1 MEIERPRAQRSNGTW
16 AGFEVGTDPGRC
28 RHHRPEKRHP
38 AGAAVEVGRLWP
50 EARQARSI
58 PISIARSSAG
68 EGGLARLV
76 NFTST
81 RSDGRDVPVPVVV
94 PLEGPVV
101 PCVIRR
107 LRRCVTGSQVH
118 RGMLPCLRAGVS
130 CRLVASIS
138 RLWVRTRRV
147 VAGSMTSSM

>member
-1 MEIERPRAQRSNGTW
+1 M
-16 AGFEVGTDPGRC
+16 
-28 RHHRPEKRHP
+28 
-38 AGAAVEVGRLWP
+38 
-50 EARQARSI
+50 

-101 PCVIRR
+101 PDVIR
-107 LRRCVTGSQVH
+107 
-118 RGMLPCLRAGVS
+118 
-130 CRLVASIS
+130 
-138 RLWVRTRRV
+138 
-147 VAGSMTSSM
+147 